1 MANDLIPINDIKII
15 ADVLVKSRLFGIK
28 TIEEAMA
35 LCFIAQSEGK
45 HPATAAMEYHIIQG
59 RSALKADAMLARF
72 QQSSGKVKWL
82 KLSDTVVSAEFSHLS
97 GGTATI
103 DWDMLRAEQAQLF
116 KTDKGFRLQCTKE
129 GWKAGSWQKYPRQML
144 RARVISEGI
153 RTVFP
158 GVIVGAYTP
167 EEVQDFEGATIDV
180 QPTYPVPDLSIHSPD
195 GMTQDEK
202 KALYS
207 EAEETLDVV
216 SDSVELQSWIQQ
228 YHHKLKT
235 NISKARMDKMEEKLL
250 SVQLA
255 IEAKEKQP

>member
-1 MANDLIPINDIKII
+1 MSNSLVTISDMEKMAN
-15 ADVLVKSRLFGIK
+15 AVAKSNLFGIK
-28 TIEEAMA
+28 KPEEAMA
-35 LCFIAQSEGK
+35 LMLIAQAEGC
-45 HPATAAMEYHIIQG
+45 HPAIAIRDFHIIQG
-59 RSALKADAMLARF
+59 KPALKADAMLARF
-72 QQSSGKVKWL
+72 QGAGGRVQWIELTDSKVAAKFNHP
-82 KLSDTVVSAEFSHLS
+82 A
-97 GGTATI
+97 GGEVII
-103 DWDMLRAEQAQLF
+103 DWTMERAKVAGLGG
-116 KTDKGFRLQCTKE
+116 KDV
-129 GWKAGSWQKYPRQML
+129 WKKFPRQML